1 MTITE
6 LIATLYETEDPD
18 AEVRFDRFEDNNIRV
33 LPYRDGDTW
42 TVRGCEYV
50 GGPPCFDDGVVV
62 LHP

>member
-6 LIATLYETEDPD
+6 LIATLYETKDPD
-18 AEVRFDRFEDNNIRV
+18 TEARFDRFDDDIRV

-42 TVRGCEYV
+42 TMRGYEYV
-50 GGPPCFDDGVVV
+50 GEPPCFGDGVVV